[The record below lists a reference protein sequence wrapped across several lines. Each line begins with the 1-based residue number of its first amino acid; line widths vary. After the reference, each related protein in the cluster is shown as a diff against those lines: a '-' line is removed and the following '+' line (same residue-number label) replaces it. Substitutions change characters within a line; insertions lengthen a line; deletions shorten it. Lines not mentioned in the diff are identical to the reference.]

1 MGVWSDRARRCAN
14 CEESI
19 PARSRFCPECGMA
32 PMTTAKGG
40 LGSQVLFGAMVVG
53 VMVIALVFA
62 QRLHPGHLFL
72 GHFG

>member
-1 MGVWSDRARRCAN
+1 
-14 CEESI
+14 
-19 PARSRFCPECGMA
+19 MA